1 MFRSIR
7 FWAIAIGVG
16 LVLWLGRDQISTSLD
31 KLPLQATPRTTNTKA
46 LASATPSVS
55 LTTSASTAVVAT
67 HVAAPATQTVIP
79 STTMTVS
86 SSQRSSVTA
95 ATRASSSY
103 ALYVVKKGDTLYSI
117 AKRYQ
122 TSVAE
127 LQRINGISDPSKLA
141 VGQELKVPQARAS
154 SLPKSVSTTP
164 KPGTK
169 RYKVQPGDTL
179 SSIARKFQTSVA
191 ELQKLNNFSNPN
203 QLVVGA
209 LILVP
214 ATSASST
221 AVSES
226 KPGASSREQEVRIM
240 PVGATAPPPPAMAPS
255 PTPTPIP
262 TMPSICEGN
271 HEAVFVWGVSF
282 CIPPGWTLQEYVQ
295 PYRTALLTKDES
307 GGERSIYAIS
317 RLEGSPN
324 APLSW
329 SMRQAK
335 KAVATEIASLVPG
348 GLAEPDTW
356 TLATGFEIANVKGQ
370 MSEAESIY
378 LKTGARAR
386 VRVIVFNAAGQR
398 WRIVMVAPEQLW
410 QGYNVTVYPYI
421 ARTLDIF

>member
-31 KLPLQATPRTTNTKA
+31 KLPLQATPRTTDTKA
-46 LASATPSVS
+46 LASATPS
-55 LTTSASTAVVAT
+55 TIGKTPTITSSSAT
-67 HVAAPATQTVIP
+67 RTAAPATQTVTP

-86 SSQRSSVTA
+86 SSARSSVTA
-95 ATRASSSY
+95 ATRVSSSY

-122 TSVAE
+122 TSVTE

-141 VGQELKVPQARAS
+141 VGQELKVPQAPSAPAS
-154 SLPKSVSTTP
+154 KPALVTP
-164 KPGTK
+164 MPGTK

-214 ATSASST
+214 ATSSSSGG
-221 AVSES
+221 VDN
-226 KPGASSREQEVRIM
+226 KPGATTGDQEVRIM
-240 PVGATAPPPPAMAPS
+240 PVGATAPSPPAMDPS

-271 HEAVFVWGVSF
+271 QEAVFVWGVSF

-335 KAVATEIASLVPG
+335 KAVATEIASLIPG
-348 GLAEPDTW
+348 GLAQPDTW

-370 MSEAESIY
+370 MSETESIY

-398 WRIVMVAPEQLW
+398 WRIVMIAPEQLW